1 MRLRKEC
8 KYVEK
13 NNLLLTKFKTNNEGA
28 ECVCVCVHSHCHSVI
43 EKTAILGPQ
52 IKFKI

>member
-1 MRLRKEC
+1 MLKKRN
-8 KYVEK
+8 V
-13 NNLLLTKFKTNNEGA
+13 LLTKFKTNNEGA
-28 ECVCVCVHSHCHSVI
+28 ERVCVCVYRYCHSVI